1 MEHLIKKVEDF
12 RTHVKVSNLVASLIF
27 IIFGVNSIIEI
38 NFNKSFPLNCYLFFV
53 LFLML
58 FLAYYFFKYRKN
70 LPLPMEITKESLEE
84 YQRQQL
90 KRYLVSSSSMIWWFI
105 LPFSQAAL
113 GIAVIKAL
121 RGSFSYIAAIIMIS
135 IFIYVFIQSKIFYK
149 KYLKQYE
156 ELGGSPIDLW
166 FNL

>member
-12 RTHVKVSNLVASLIF
+12 RTHVKVSNLIASLIF

-58 FLAYYFFKYRKN
+58 FLAYYFFKNRKN
-70 LPLPMEITKESLEE
+70 LPLPMEISKESMEE
-84 YQRQQL
+84 YQRKQL
-90 KRYLVSSSSMIWWFI
+90 KRYLVSNSSVVWWFI

-113 GIAVIKAL
+113 GIYVIRAQQ
-121 RGSFSYIAAIIMIS
+121 GSFSMIGLIIGVSVI
-135 IFIYVFIQSKIFYK
+135 IYVFIQSKIFYK

-166 FNL
+166 FSL